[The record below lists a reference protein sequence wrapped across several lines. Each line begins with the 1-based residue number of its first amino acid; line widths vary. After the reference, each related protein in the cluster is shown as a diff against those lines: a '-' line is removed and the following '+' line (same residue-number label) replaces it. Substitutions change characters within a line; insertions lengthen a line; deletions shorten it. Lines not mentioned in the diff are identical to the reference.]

1 MARNSSVLAKSV
13 TPSRIEENTKLISLD
28 GEDMQKLEAI
38 HKEKGV
44 TRYVYP
50 PFGVNAGFPDKPEG
64 MDLSG

>member
-1 MARNSSVLAKSV
+1 VLAKSV
-13 TPSRIEENTKLISLD
+13 TPSRIDENRKLIQLD
-28 GEDMQKLEAI
+28 GTDMQQLEEI
-38 HKEKGV
+38 HKTKGV